1 MKFEWDLNQKS
12 SLLFFKPHFFWK
24 DIRRLM
30 VTYSFTKK
38 KRIFDYQPTRSWKS
52 PWQWPI
58 QDNLGVRNNL
68 PVFFPDLSYR
78 IFLKKE
84 KNIFHFETK
93 ASKLWNSFDDFNID
107 KKLSM
112 VHWYARSSITV
123 LLPIINIK
131 IRQYTF
137 PPWYDWTHFHKY
149 ICCCIDVRK
158 K

>member
-1 MKFEWDLNQKS
+1 
-12 SLLFFKPHFFWK
+12 
-24 DIRRLM
+24 M

-58 QDNLGVRNNL
+58 QDNLGVRNIL

-112 VHWYARSSITV
+112 VRMLEHYRVITH
-123 LLPIINIK
+123 IINIK

-137 PPWYDWTHFHKY
+137 PPWFDWTHFQKVYMLLHW
-149 ICCCIDVRK
+149 CRK
-158 K
+158 KCACNMILTFQWTYLHISRFHCELFEQ